1 LPFRQFMGG
10 YNHSMKPIQFDG
22 HTLSRMALRGDHED
36 EVITAIRETKWEG
49 AKKGRFQCRK
59 SFSYL
64 KEWNGKTYNTKQVK
78 VIFEELETEI
88 IVDTV
93 YVFYF

>member
-1 LPFRQFMGG
+1 
-10 YNHSMKPIQFDG
+10 MKPIQFDG
-22 HTLSRMALRGDHED
+22 HTLSRMALRGANAD
-36 EVITAIRETKWEG
+36 EVMAAIRESKWEG
-49 AKKGRFQCRK
+49 ARKKRLQCKK
-59 SFSYL
+59 SFHYG